1 MVRPHGM
8 PMYKL
13 TDSLPYML
21 NMIARH
27 LGDAFSSELAEHE
40 LTLPMF
46 RVLAALLQREE
57 QRLGELSQMIQIEIS
72 TLSRLVGVM
81 KARRLVSRRRQ
92 QNDERSVRICLT
104 AEGRALIEKLVPRA
118 VYYENLA
125 VRNFPGGR
133 IDALKSEL
141 RRMQDNVANLRGY
154 ARDNAD
160 QDATAKLSSSP
171 RKVSTKKSN

>member
-1 MVRPHGM
+1 
-8 PMYKL
+8 
-13 TDSLPYML
+13 
-21 NMIARH
+21 
-27 LGDAFSSELAEHE
+27 
-40 LTLPMF
+40 
-46 RVLAALLQREE
+46 
-57 QRLGELSQMIQIEIS
+57 
-72 TLSRLVGVM
+72 M

>member
-1 MVRPHGM
+1 
-8 PMYKL
+8 MYKL

-81 KARRLVSRRRQ
+81 KTRRLVSRRRQ

-104 AEGRALIEKLVPRA
+104 AEGRVLIEKLVPRA

-125 VRNFPGGR
+125 VRNFPNDSL
-133 IDALKSEL
+133 DALKSAL
-141 RRMQDNVANLRGY
+141 RRIQDNVANLRGY
-154 ARDNAD
+154 SQDDAD
-160 QDATAKLSSSP
+160 QDASAKLLSSP
-171 RKVSTKKSN
+171 RKAAAKK